1 MASWSEIAAE
11 NPDTIDQVIIRKI
24 TYVPDSKKCVTTSE
38 MKLAMAEGFCTK
50 DLTKYYEQLKVL
62 SEKQVISLQEVE
74 ANPDV
79 ALSDQNTELGMFC
92 YTRDTDMDTVDS
104 FTGECRGI
112 VFDKYEHLVSK
123 AFGYTPQYSIDEVP
137 SDIKEFIIEHFD
149 YCKFFPAWE
158 GALVRAFYHKDKWYL
173 TTHRK
178 LDAYKSYWG
187 CRTSFGQMFQN
198 ALVALQSNPEFKFR
212 SENPV
217 PEFLESLDK
226 SKQYVFL
233 LVATMEN
240 RIVCNPPETPTVLH
254 VGTFQ
259 NNVMIPSESTGVP
272 LQTPLT
278 VSNFEEVVSFIQ
290 SIQNDNIHQGV
301 VVFMPNG
308 KQIKLCSALY
318 LEYFNLRG
326 NESSVMFRYLQLR
339 GDPIRSQRFRDMYQ
353 EHVYRFDQYETIL
366 KQISESIYHSYCER
380 FISRKRIVVPKEEFS
395 IMSAIHSS
403 YKNKRS
409 SNVKEKI
416 QLSDVTEYLLS
427 VEPTALNAMIRRY
440 NEKIRNLEK
449 AELAAQ

>member
-1 MASWSEIAAE
+1 MASWSEIASGE
-11 NPDTIDQVIIRKI
+11 NMPLSKALTGE
-24 TYVPDSKKCVTTSE
+24 DSVKAREVVECK
-38 MKLAMAEGFCTK
+38 AEGFCTK

-123 AFGYTPQYSIDEVP
+123 AFGYTPQYAVDEVP
-137 SDIKEFIIEHFD
+137 SDIKEFILEHFD
-149 YCKFFPAWE
+149 CCRFFPAWE

-272 LQTPLT
+272 LQTPLV
-278 VSNFEEVVSFIQ
+278 VSNFEEVASFIQ
-290 SIQNDNIHQGV
+290 STQNDNIHQGV

-366 KQISESIYHSYCER
+366 KQISEFIYQSYCER

-403 YKNKRS
+403 YKRS
-409 SNVKEKI
+409 KAKV

-427 VEPTALNAMIRRY
+427 VEPTVLNAMIRRY

-449 AELAAQ
+449 AELAAQVEPDA